1 MEKQLITATVPE
13 IVVAFLLKLN
23 PILEQFLLL
32 QTQRQPV
39 GNDRMTQKEVLK
51 LLKVTKPTLYADQRA
66 GIITPHYIKEVK
78 SLYFLRNEIEKL
90 FKTKQH

>member
-13 IVVAFLLKLN
+13 IVDAFLLKLN

-32 QTQRQPV
+32 QTQQQPV
-39 GNDRMTQKEVLK
+39 SNDRMTQKEVLK
-51 LLKVTKPTLYADQRA
+51 LLKVTKPTLYAYQRA
-66 GIITPHYIKEVK
+66 GIITPHYIKGVK
-78 SLYFLRNEIEKL
+78 SPYYLRNEIEKL